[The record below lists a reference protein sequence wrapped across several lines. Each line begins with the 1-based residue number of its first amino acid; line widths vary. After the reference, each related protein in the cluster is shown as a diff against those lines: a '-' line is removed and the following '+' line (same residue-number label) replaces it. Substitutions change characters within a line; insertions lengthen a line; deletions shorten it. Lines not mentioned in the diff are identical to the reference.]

1 MGADAWGWPDPHPR
15 GPPPAASPDGASL
28 LPTDGGVVSP
38 ATATTLLRGH
48 PPFDALTDEQLA
60 GLLERAE
67 NHQFESGATIF
78 DGYSTPADAIYA
90 VISGQVELF
99 NIGADQG
106 EADETLG
113 PGGVFGYSS
122 LLTKTLVGPRAV
134 AAGPVTICLIP
145 GDAARSLFSG
155 VRGAQFVADK
165 LTVARRRD
173 AQTHTQGT
181 VDALIVSAPVIG
193 RADMT
198 VADAARLMTDRHQEY
213 VIFVRDD
220 GYRVVTDADI
230 RARVVAAGLST
241 DTVLSDVVDAPA
253 RVVYRDTA
261 AADALTEILD
271 HDLAAV
277 PVLDPS
283 GVVCG
288 VVGPADFIAAPAGP
302 SMSLRRQVSRAAT
315 IDDLVA
321 SGGRVP
327 YLVADLLRRGQ
338 PVYEVTALASLVNDA
353 IVRRAIEL
361 TLRSHPELDPAALT
375 WLSLGS
381 NARREPVLASDVD
394 SAVSFDDSV
403 TDEQIVGYRQAFA
416 EVDEVLRR
424 AGMAI
429 DTNGAIASMPL
440 FARTHAQWRAAAR
453 LWLGAPLENKGMI
466 FTSLL
471 LDGRPIWG
479 DQGLSA
485 VGEVFADLRSHPGT
499 LGLLLQESLS
509 HKARLR
515 SVRDVLTR
523 RGGTFDIKHHALTPL
538 VNIARWAA
546 LSVGS
551 GELGTRGRLM
561 AAAGSPM
568 MPADSA
574 QTLVEVFDVLQRVR
588 LTYQVAQ
595 FDRGEQVSDVL
606 NMKRLSPLDRSLVAQ
621 AVREITGVQR
631 RMTNMSHYMSI
642 AE

>member
-1 MGADAWGWPDPHPR
+1 MSA
-15 GPPPAASPDGASL
+15 PPSWDH
-28 LPTDGGVVSP
+28 
-38 ATATTLLRGH
+38 LRRH
-48 PPFDALTDEQLA
+48 APFDSVSDDEFVRLVES
-60 GLLERAE
+60 GEMIE
-67 NHQFESGATIF
+67 FDSGATIF
-78 DGYSTPADAIYA
+78 DGFVTPSDVMYA
-90 VISGQVELF
+90 VVAGQVELF
-99 NIGADQG
+99 NIGPDQG

-122 LLTKTLVGPRAV
+122 LLTKSLVGPRAV
-134 AAGPVTICLIP
+134 AAGPATVCLIP
-145 GDAARSLFSG
+145 GDAARSLFSS
-155 VRGAQFVADK
+155 VRGAEFVADK
-165 LTVARRRD
+165 LTVPRRRD
-173 AQTHTQGT
+173 APGPAHGT
-181 VDALIVSAPVIG
+181 VDHLIASAPVIG
-193 RADMT
+193 APDMT
-198 VADAARLMTDRHQEY
+198 VAEAARLMTDRRQEY
-213 VIFVRDD
+213 VIFARDD

-230 RARVVAAGLST
+230 RARVVAAGRSL
-241 DTVLSDVVDAPA
+241 DTALSDVVDTPA
-253 RVVYRDTA
+253 RVVYRGTA

-283 GVVCG
+283 GAVIG
-288 VVGPADFIAAPAGP
+288 AVGPADFIAAPAGP
-302 SMSLRRQVSRAAT
+302 SMSLRRQISRAAT
-315 IDDLVA
+315 VEDLVA

-327 YLVADLLRRGQ
+327 YLVADLVRRGQ
-338 PVYEVTALASLVNDA
+338 PVHEVTAIASLVNDA
-353 IVRRAIEL
+353 IVRRSLEL
-361 TLRSHPELDPAALT
+361 TLRRHPDLDPAALT

-381 NARREPVLASDVD
+381 NARREPVLTSDVD
-394 SAVSFDDSV
+394 SAVTFDDAV
-403 TDEQIVGYRQAFA
+403 ADEQIAAYRTVFA
-416 EVDEVLRR
+416 EVDDVLRR

-440 FARTHAQWRAAAR
+440 FARTHAQWRSAAQQ
-453 LWLGAPLENKGMI
+453 WLDAPLENKGMI

-485 VGEVFADLRSHPGT
+485 VGEVFGDLRGHPGT

-515 SVRDVLTR
+515 SMRDVLTR

-546 LSVGS
+546 LSVRS
-551 GELGTRGRLM
+551 TELGTRGRLM

-568 MPADSA
+568 MSADSA
-574 QTLVEVFDVLQRVR
+574 ATLVEVFDVLQRVR

-631 RMTNMSHYMSI
+631 RMTNMSHYLSVTEQ
-642 AE
+642 AR